1 MASSYTS
8 RIRLTKQADGE
19 NPNTWGT
26 ILNNQVIDLID
37 DAIASYT
44 TISIGSA
51 ATVTLTENEGA
62 SDQSRSAFIE
72 LTGSV
77 GGSNNT
83 ISLII
88 PAKSKS
94 YVINNK
100 VSANTTASDIVKMKT
115 AGGDGY
121 DIQLG
126 AVGLVIC
133 DGTSVHS
140 LNTKG
145 FNLGTAASADIGV
158 CTTNVPDTS
167 LADIRYLRVS
177 TSANVSLIGTKYIV
191 GASASTPGNFVNGT
205 NARAYNPIVTET
217 DAELSKRILAH
228 SKQESEQAAKRGVRI
243 HNELELFFRKGCI
256 HSSNMGT
263 YESDIKK
270 ICDATKAVLDVN
282 CGEQGWISEKSFC
295 HKELGYGGK
304 VDLYSSQWVIDFKTK
319 DSIEDK
325 KQLAFD
331 SMAHQLVGYE
341 RGLPRHHSDTKFSG
355 SIRRMANV
363 FISADNHGHV
373 MFHEWPQV
381 KHEVYWNVFTS
392 ALDLWKHM
400 KNYRPEEFNNEGN

>member
-8 RIRLTKQADGE
+8 RIRLTKQTDGE

-26 ILNNQVIDLID
+26 ILNNQVIDLLD

-62 SDQSRSAFIE
+62 ADQSRSAFLE

-121 DIQLG
+121 NIELG

-133 DGTSVHS
+133 DGTSVYS
-140 LNTKG
+140 LNPKG

-177 TSANVSLIGTKYIV
+177 TSSNVSLIGSKFIV
-191 GASASTPGNFVNGT
+191 GASVSTPGNFVIGT
-205 NARAYNPIVTET
+205 NARAYNPIVTVT
-217 DAELSKRILAH
+217 DAA
-228 SKQESEQAAKRGVRI
+228 
-243 HNELELFFRKGCI
+243 CI
-256 HSSNMGT
+256 SVNMALGNNFVVTLGGNRTLKKPANCTVGQGGNIYFIQDGT
-263 YESDIKK
+263 GSR
-270 ICDATKAVLDVN
+270 T
-282 CGEQGWISEKSFC
+282 
-295 HKELGYGGK
+295 LGYNTAW
-304 VDLYSSQWVIDFKTK
+304 Q
-319 DSIEDK
+319 
-325 KQLAFD
+325 
-331 SMAHQLVGYE
+331 
-341 RGLPRHHSDTKFSG
+341 
-355 SIRRMANV
+355 
-363 FISADNHGHV
+363 FISATVPPLSTGASDV
-373 MFHEWPQV
+373 DIL
-381 KHEVYWNVFTS
+381 VYNARSS
-392 ALDLWKHM
+392 ATIDAVLL
-400 KNYRPEEFNNEGN
+400 KNFDR

>member
-26 ILNNQVIDLID
+26 ILNNQVIDLLD

-62 SDQSRSAFIE
+62 ADQSRSAFIE

-77 GGSNNT
+77 GGANNT

-121 DIQLG
+121 DIALG

-140 LNTKG
+140 INAKG

-177 TSANVSLIGTKYIV
+177 TSSNVSLIGSKFIV
-191 GASASTPGNFVNGT
+191 GASVSTPGNFVIGT
-205 NARAYNPIVTET
+205 NARAYNPIVTVT
-217 DAELSKRILAH
+217 DAA
-228 SKQESEQAAKRGVRI
+228 
-243 HNELELFFRKGCI
+243 CI
-256 HSSNMGT
+256 SVNMALGNNFVVTLGGNRTLKKPANCTVGQGGNIYFIQDGT
-263 YESDIKK
+263 GSR
-270 ICDATKAVLDVN
+270 T
-282 CGEQGWISEKSFC
+282 
-295 HKELGYGGK
+295 LGYNTAWQFVSATVPTLSTGAAD
-304 VDLYSSQWVIDFKTK
+304 VDMLVYNARSSATIDAVVLKN
-319 DSIEDK
+319 
-325 KQLAFD
+325 FD
-331 SMAHQLVGYE
+331 
-341 RGLPRHHSDTKFSG
+341 R
-355 SIRRMANV
+355 
-363 FISADNHGHV
+363 
-373 MFHEWPQV
+373 
-381 KHEVYWNVFTS
+381 
-392 ALDLWKHM
+392 
-400 KNYRPEEFNNEGN
+400 

>member
-26 ILNNQVIDLID
+26 ILNNQVIDLVD

-44 TISIGSA
+44 TVSIGSA

-62 SDQSRSAFIE
+62 EDQSRSAFLE
-72 LTGSV
+72 LKGSV

-115 AGGDGY
+115 ASGDGY
-121 DIQLG
+121 DIPLG

-140 LNTKG
+140 INAKG
-145 FNLGTAASADIGV
+145 FNLGTAASVDVGV

-177 TSANVSLIGTKYIV
+177 TTGNVTLLGTKTIRDGSFV
-191 GASASTPGNFVNGT
+191 ISTSSRV
-205 NARAYNPIVTET
+205 YNPIVTVT
-217 DAELSKRILAH
+217 DAACISVNFALGNNFLVTLAGNRTLKKPAECTVGQGGNIYLVQDGTGSRTLAYNTAWQFVSASVPTLSTG
-228 SKQESEQAAKRGVRI
+228 AADVDMLVFNAR
-243 HNELELFFRKGCI
+243 
-256 HSSNMGT
+256 SS
-263 YESDIKK
+263 
-270 ICDATKAVLDVN
+270 ATIDAVLLKN
-282 CGEQGWISEKSFC
+282 
-295 HKELGYGGK
+295 
-304 VDLYSSQWVIDFKTK
+304 
-319 DSIEDK
+319 
-325 KQLAFD
+325 FD
-331 SMAHQLVGYE
+331 
-341 RGLPRHHSDTKFSG
+341 R
-355 SIRRMANV
+355 
-363 FISADNHGHV
+363 
-373 MFHEWPQV
+373 
-381 KHEVYWNVFTS
+381 
-392 ALDLWKHM
+392 
-400 KNYRPEEFNNEGN
+400 